1 MSCIATGSCSRPS
14 GRPKAT
20 GSRSAAKNAGAVQ
33 GRHCRRGRCTPRRA
47 SRGPCC
53 SRSTDSWRRSSR
65 AKSCACRF
73 VPFRCRSA
81 YQENPYRR
89 LRVGRHRT
97 PCRPCIRGRLSR
109 RRYTWRRKAPRIPL
123 PNRTARYCGRPSPG
137 PTSANP
143 DAPPSSR
150 GPACPDRP

>member
-109 RRYTWRRKAPRIPL
+109 RRYTWP
-123 PNRTARYCGRPSPG
+123 RTARHRPLRSLKGLYSERPWPG
-137 PTSANP
+137 PIRGRRGARR
-143 DAPPSSR
+143 SSR
-150 GPACPDRP
+150 GPARRDRR